1 MERLQGRV
9 CVVTGAGQ
17 GIGAAIVRRLV
28 GEGASVAVLD
38 VDGGAAAGLAK
49 ELSAAGATA
58 IGIHLDVADRLA
70 IPAAVA
76 QIEDQ
81 LGPIDGLV
89 NNAGVV
95 RAGMLERLS
104 WDDWDGVMAVHL
116 SGTFAMTQAAAQCMI
131 PRRRGAIVNVT
142 SAAGLRGTIG
152 QVNYASAKAGI
163 VGFTKAAARE
173 LGRHGIRVNAVAPGA
188 ATRMTERI
196 RTDER
201 FKEQTLARIVLGRWA
216 EPEEV
221 APVFAFLLSDEAS
234 YVTGS
239 VLCADGGLSI

>member
-17 GIGAAIVRRLV
+17 GIGAAIARRLV

-38 VDGGAAAGLAK
+38 VDGAAAAGMAT
-49 ELSAAGATA
+49 ELSAAGVTT
-58 IGIHLDVADRLA
+58 IGLHLDIADRLG

-104 WDDWDGVMAVHL
+104 WEDWDAVMAVHL
-116 SGTFAMTQAAAQCMI
+116 SGTFAMTQAVAQCMI

-201 FKEQTLARIVLGRWA
+201 FKDQTLARIVLGRWA